1 MSYRLLFCCALAIT
15 LAAGCGQPDPDEA
28 LGSVA
33 QPMIDGAPSDATYAG
48 VVFVHTQQSDQD
60 ALTCTGTLVA
70 PNLVVTAL
78 HCVTSASLGKFSC
91 RADGSMSAASVQD
104 GTLGPLVPPA
114 NVKIYTGSPVDYSAP
129 AAIGARLFG
138 TGSTQGCQGDLALV
152 QLDRDL
158 DAPVSPIRIDKMAAW
173 KEDVNVVGYGETNED
188 ALAGQRLVR
197 AVNVIDVGPSSTTE
211 PTRTAP
217 PRTFVVGAG
226 PCKGDSGGPA
236 FDAETGALLGVF
248 SLNTAD
254 DCNLVGIRNIY
265 TSLSPFSKV
274 ITDAFTAAGAE
285 PVLEAGSE
293 IDPAPKTS
301 AKADAGCAF
310 SPPRSTHSSLAI
322 GLLGLLGCG
331 LVRRRARA

>member
-1 MSYRLLFCCALAIT
+1 MSYRLLLCSAALAT
-15 LAAGCGQPDPDEA
+15 LATGCGQADPESD

-33 QPMIDGAPSDATYAG
+33 QPMIDGVPSDATYDG
-48 VVFVHTQQSDQD
+48 VVFIETKQSS
-60 ALTCTGTLVA
+60 ASSLSCTGTLVA

-78 HCVTSASLGKFSC
+78 HCVTTASLGKFTC
-91 RADGSMSAASVQD
+91 KADGSMSATSVQD

-114 NVKIYTGSPVDYSAP
+114 NVKVYRGSPVDYSAP
-129 AAIGARLFG
+129 AALGAHLFG

-173 KEDVNVVGYGETNED
+173 KENVNVVGYGETDTANG
-188 ALAGQRLVR
+188 AGLRLVR
-197 AVNVIDVGPSSTTE
+197 AVSVIDVGPSSTTE
-211 PTRTAP
+211 PTRTAS
-217 PRTFVVGAG
+217 PRTFVVGEG

-254 DCNLVGIRNIY
+254 DCTLVGIRNVY
-265 TSLSPFSKV
+265 TSLSPFSKI
-274 ITDAFTAAGAE
+274 ITDAFTAAGAV
-285 PVLEAGSE
+285 PVLEAGSVV
-293 IDPAPKTS
+293 DPAPKAS
-301 AKADAGCAF
+301 AQAEGGCAF
-310 SPPRSTHSSLAI
+310 SSPRGTHSSLVV

-331 LVRRRARA
+331 LIRRRPRA